1 MGSPSSLRAVEGM
14 VLGPRPVPDR
24 GTEHG
29 GDLEGG
35 SSVEMSTEK
44 H

>member
-1 MGSPSSLRAVEGM
+1 MGSPSSVRAVEGV

-24 GTEHG
+24 GTKHDDG
-29 GDLEGG
+29 LEGG